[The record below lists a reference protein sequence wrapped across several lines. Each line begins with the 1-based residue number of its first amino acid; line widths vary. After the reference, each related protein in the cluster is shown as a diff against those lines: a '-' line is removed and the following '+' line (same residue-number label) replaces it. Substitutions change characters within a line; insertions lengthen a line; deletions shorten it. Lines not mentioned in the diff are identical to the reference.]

1 MTRTEGA
8 NRMKRGIAFVCCAV
22 LLCGISAPIASA
34 AMPEAIQT
42 TSIEY
47 LGNGITVETT
57 TTVYQSLL
65 RSSTKRATKEST
77 YKNGSTT
84 IATVTLDATF
94 GYDGSS
100 AWVVSASA
108 SHWVAS
114 GWTYESQSISTSGAT
129 ARVTATLK
137 KWLGPI
143 TTDSVPVDDKLT
155 CSLNGT
161 IS

>member
-1 MTRTEGA
+1 
-8 NRMKRGIAFVCCAV
+8 MKRIKTAVCCV
-22 LLCGISAPIASA
+22 VMLCAISAPLSSHA
-34 AMPEAIQT
+34 AGFGDVQT
-42 TSIEY
+42 TTVEH
-47 LGNGITVETT
+47 LGDGITVETT
-57 TTVYQSLL
+57 TTVHNSLL
-65 RSSTKRATKEST
+65 RSSTKSATRTST
-77 YKNGSTT
+77 YKDNGTS
-84 IATVTLDATF
+84 IATVTLNATF

-114 GWTYESQSISTSGAT
+114 NWTYESQSISTTGAT

-143 TTDSVPVDDKLT
+143 SIGSASVNEALS
-155 CSLNGT
+155 CSASGT